1 MAEQQKGGYYLPNP
15 SYWPIVGSISL
26 FCFMFGAAS
35 WLHDK
40 AYGPY
45 VFAFGFA
52 LLLFMMFGWFGTVI
66 SENQRGLLDNAQIDR
81 SFRWGMCWFIFSEV
95 MFFSA
100 FFGALFYVRVWSVP
114 WLGGEGIGELT
125 HLLLWPNF
133 INTWPVFDNP
143 NPAKFIG
150 PQSVMETWGIP
161 ALNTLIL
168 LSSGVTIT
176 IAHWGLV
183 KHRRVQTLIAQ
194 GATAL
199 LGVSFLGMQA
209 HEYLIAYLEKG
220 LKLSSGIYGTTFFML
235 TGFHALHV
243 TVGTIMLIVI
253 FFRIYKRHFENHS
266 HFAFEAVSW
275 YWHFV
280 DVVWLL
286 LFIFVYWI

>member
-1 MAEQQKGGYYLPNP
+1 MAAQKGGYYLPNP

-26 FCFMFGAAS
+26 FCVMFGAAN
-35 WLHDK
+35 WLHGK
-40 AYGPY
+40 SFGPF
-45 VFAFGFA
+45 VFAFGFG

-66 SENQRGLLDNAQIDR
+66 SENQRGLLDNTQIDR

-95 MFFSA
+95 MFFSV
-100 FFGALFYVRVWSVP
+100 FFGALFYVRVLSVP

-183 KHRRVQTLIAQ
+183 KHRRIQTLVAQ

-199 LGVSFLGMQA
+199 LGISFLGMQA

-220 LKLSSGIYGTTFFML
+220 LKLGSGIYGTTFFML

-286 LFIFVYWI
+286 LFVFVYWI